1 MNRKK
6 FVIVCSLVMLATV
19 AFSQRTVRRLTFT
32 GADNGIFAKTD
43 SVRVRN
49 LDRLCDTTVKWPDS
63 LFSFALSPCWG
74 PGIDELSGDA
84 QALQVFPNIPN
95 PAGTDTKI
103 TVFQPGP
110 GMLNISVTLTTGAQ
124 VAGLQQELGRGY
136 YSFLFSPGHTG
147 IFIFTAHGHAG
158 MKSIKI
164 ISDAPDVAKA
174 NRLAFLGTINA
185 PPALKSARAHN
196 NFVWD
201 TCNNLEFTGY
211 HGTLSATILTPCP
224 GADTTL
230 SFDFTH
236 TAHSCAVTSVRYGKH
251 GYHTVA
257 IGTQCWFRENLNIGT
272 KLDTSQIA
280 SDNGIIEKYC
290 YDDQENNC
298 EVYGALYPWNEM
310 MKYTTTPGARGICP
324 PGWHVPTNTEM
335 ATMLGFLGPDSI
347 AGGKLKEA
355 HYDHWLSPN
364 AGADNSSGFTALA
377 AGMRDNG
384 ISAQLWKYTSFW
396 SSYSMDMNN
405 GWSIA
410 LSYFTA
416 GVGSGFALKT
426 TELSVRC
433 IHD

>member
-1 MNRKK
+1 MNVKNFLIVLSFLIWSSVANGQRK
-6 FVIVCSLVMLATV
+6 T
-19 AFSQRTVRRLTFT
+19 RTIIF
-32 GADNGIFAKTD
+32 NGIDKGV
-43 SVRVRN
+43 SSNVNSIRIRN
-49 LDRLCDTTVKWPDS
+49 LDRLCDTIIQWPDS
-63 LFSFALSPCWG
+63 ILSFVLSPCWG
-74 PGIDELSGDA
+74 PGIDELRGGPE
-84 QALQVFPNIPN
+84 ALQVFPNVPN
-95 PAGTDTKI
+95 PAGADTKI
-103 TVFQPGP
+103 TVFQPDP
-110 GMLNISVTLTTGAQ
+110 GTLHVAVTLTNGLQ
-124 VAGLQQELGRGY
+124 VAGFQKELGRGY
-136 YSFLFSPGHTG
+136 YAFIFSPDHPGVYVFSAYG
-147 IFIFTAHGHAG
+147 DAG
-158 MKSIKI
+158 RKSIKI
-164 ISDAPDVAKA
+164 VSDAPGVPAGC
-174 NRLAFLGTINA
+174 RLAYVGAVNWT
-185 PPALKSARAHN
+185 PGVKSALTN
-196 NFVWD
+196 NKFVWD

-211 HGTLSATILTPCP
+211 HDTLSATILARCP

-236 TAHSCAVTSVRYGKH
+236 TDHSCAVTTVRYGNH
-251 GYHTVA
+251 SYHTVA

-310 MKYTTTPGARGICP
+310 MQYATTTGARGICP
-324 PGWHVPTNTEM
+324 PDWHVPTNTEM
-335 ATMLGFLGPDSI
+335 TTMLALLGPDSI

-384 ISAQLWKYTSFW
+384 LSTQQWKYTSFW
-396 SSYSMDMNN
+396 SSFSMDLNN

-416 GVGSGFALKT
+416 GAGSGFALKT